1 MNSIAMMQAL
11 KDELENLFKDF
22 KFTCCGNK
30 KITFYLQNPPR
41 EIEMSEDEEL
51 VPYQELKLLSGQHEN
66 ASTANFMILILCKDE
81 TEEQQ
86 GWIDVQNQIDRI
98 RLRFLENP
106 IFGGCFEVKS
116 VTWQQAE
123 ENPYPLCLG
132 GVSLE
137 VELPNVEPEGTIY
150 D

>member
-22 KFTCCGNK
+22 KFTCCRNK
-30 KITFYLQNPPR
+30 KITFYLRNPPR
-41 EIEMSEDEEL
+41 ESEVSEDEEL
-51 VPYQELKLLSGQHEN
+51 VPYQELELVSGQHEN
-66 ASTANFMILILCKDE
+66 ASTANIMILILCKDE

-137 VELPNVEPEGTIY
+137 VELPNIEPEGTIY